1 MDVLKKLLK
10 NEQEVEEFDTFWK
23 GRIPAAP
30 EPAPV
35 QTPTEAQRAE
45 VFAKLT
51 RQRDGLARR
60 VKDGKDRVEAA
71 KAKVRHEEAAVEELE
86 KELKVVSD
94 QVDAHRAE
102 NLRRAEEA
110 KAPRVWRRLGR
121 TWSWMLEA
129 VVVVSLG

>member
-1 MDVLKKLLK
+1 MDVLKKHLK

-30 EPAPV
+30 EPVPV

-45 VFAKLT
+45 VFAKIT
-51 RQRDGLARR
+51 RQRDGLVRR
-60 VKDGKDRVEAA
+60 VKEGKDRVEAA
-71 KAKVRHEEAAVEELE
+71 KVKVRNEEATVEELE

-102 NLRRAEEA
+102 NLRRAAEA
-110 KAPRVWRRLGR
+110 KAPRV
-121 TWSWMLEA
+121 EE
-129 VVVVSLG
+129 VVSDMELDAGSSSGASLG